1 MGLSDEQL
9 AQLAR
14 SSLVGSGAPP
24 ELIADAADQVEDWL
38 TSTT

>member
-14 SSLVGSGAPP
+14 SSLVGSGAPR
-24 ELIADAADQVEDWL
+24 ELMAEAVDQVEEWL
-38 TSTT
+38 TATA